1 MPIIKPKIEYG
12 LMSCSTFAEINEEE
26 HDVVVHYWTSAE
38 EPDVNYAGGL
48 DIETVV
54 IKGSDIVNQ
63 LSKMSSYEI
72 ESLQERITNIEN
84 DKYDPENQY

>member
-1 MPIIKPKIEYG
+1 MFC
-12 LMSCSTFAEINEEE
+12 LHQLNEEE
-26 HDVVVHYWTSAE
+26 HDVIVHYWTSAE

-54 IKGSDIVNQ
+54 IKGDEIVNQ